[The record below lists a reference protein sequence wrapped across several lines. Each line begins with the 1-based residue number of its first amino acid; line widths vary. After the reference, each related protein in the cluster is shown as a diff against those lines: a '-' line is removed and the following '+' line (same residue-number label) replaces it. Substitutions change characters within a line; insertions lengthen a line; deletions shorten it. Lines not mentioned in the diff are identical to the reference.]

1 MQVYACALRVNPGP
15 AGIFYIFYRLRKY
28 FFKEFFLLAA
38 VLAADGGAPEFGG
51 GGPGDQDQIERVGDG
66 IELNETFFR

>member
-1 MQVYACALRVNPGP
+1 MCRFTPRLSALTRDRPVNS
-15 AGIFYIFYRLRKY
+15 IFYRLRKY

>member
-1 MQVYACALRVNPGP
+1 M
-15 AGIFYIFYRLRKY
+15 
-28 FFKEFFLLAA
+28 LAA

-51 GGPGDQDQIERVGDG
+51 VGGPADQDQIERVGDG